1 MTTSF
6 IKDLIPAKEAARI
19 LGIQPDT
26 LNVWRATKRYQIPY
40 VKVGSR
46 VFYRQEDLI
55 AFIKDNMVGAAK

>member
-1 MTTSF
+1 MTTL

-26 LNVWRATKRYQIPY
+26 LNVWRATKRYNIPY

-46 VFYRQEDLI
+46 VFYRQEDLL
-55 AFIKDNMVGAAK
+55 AFIRENMVGAAK